1 MAHRYRMREI
11 AQQSGLSLATVD
23 RVLNQRPGVRAG
35 TVAEVEQA
43 IAELD
48 RQASQLRVAGRT
60 FLVDLV
66 MQAPARFSSAVRA
79 ALEAELP
86 HLRPAVIRAR
96 FHLQEASSPGQVV
109 RTLGTI
115 ARRGSQGVVL
125 KAPDHPAVVDA
136 VDELVRAG
144 IPVVTL
150 VTDVPG
156 SRRLAYVGID
166 NRAAGA
172 TAAYLLSQWTPD
184 GDGATLTTLSSAAF
198 RGEDDRGAGFREA
211 WAGLAPGRPVHEVAE
226 TDGLD
231 ETMLDSVA
239 AALETDPTIDTVYSI
254 GGGNV
259 ATLEAF
265 RRAGRTCRA
274 FVAHDLDADNAGLL
288 RSRRLSAVLH
298 HDLRDDMRRACRI
311 VMQAHGAL
319 PGPVH
324 SLPSHIQVVTPYNEP
339 GAFLPHR

>member
-1 MAHRYRMREI
+1 MAHRYRLREI
-11 AQQSGLSLATVD
+11 AQQSGLSLATID
-23 RVLNQRPGVRAG
+23 RVLHGRPGVRAG

-43 IAELD
+43 IVELD
-48 RQASQLRVAGRT
+48 RQASQVRVAGRT
-60 FLVDLV
+60 FIVDLV
-66 MQAPARFSSAVRA
+66 MQTPERFSSAVRS

-96 FHLQEASSPGQVV
+96 FHLRETSSPAEVV
-109 RTLGTI
+109 RTLAAIG
-115 ARRGSQGVVL
+115 RRGSQGVIL
-125 KAPDHPAVVDA
+125 KAPDGPEVVEAVDA
-136 VDELVRAG
+136 LVRSG
-144 IPVVTL
+144 VPVVTL
-150 VTDVPG
+150 VTDVPD
-156 SRRLAYVGID
+156 SRRVAYVGID

-172 TAAYLLSQWTPD
+172 TAAYLLAQWTPD
-184 GDGATLTTLSSAAF
+184 GTGAALTTLSSAAF
-198 RGEDDRGAGFREA
+198 RGEDDRGAGFRAA
-211 WAGLAPGRPVHEVAE
+211 WADLAPGRRVHEVTE

-231 ETMLDSVA
+231 ATMLDAVA
-239 AALETDPTIDTVYSI
+239 AALEADPTIDTVYSI

-265 RRAGRTCRA
+265 RRAGRACRA

-298 HDLRDDMRRACRI
+298 HDLRDDVRRACRV
-311 VMQAHGAL
+311 VMQAQGAL

-324 SLPSHIQVVTPYNEP
+324 SLPSQIQVVTPYNEP

>member
-1 MAHRYRMREI
+1 MGHPYRLREI

-23 RVLNQRPGVRAG
+23 RVLHRRPGVRPS

-43 IAELD
+43 IADLD
-48 RQASQLRVAGRT
+48 RQASQLRVGGRT

-66 MQAPARFSSAVRA
+66 MQTPARFSAAVRS

-96 FHLQEASSPGQVV
+96 FHLQEGSSPTEAAE
-109 RTLGTI
+109 TLHRI
-115 ARRGSQGVVL
+115 ARRGSQGVIL
-125 KAPDHPAVVDA
+125 KAPDDPEVVDA
-136 VDELVRAG
+136 VDDLVARG

-150 VTDVPG
+150 VTDVPD
-156 SRRLAYVGID
+156 SRRVSYVGID

-172 TAAYLLSQWTPD
+172 TAAYLLSQWTQ
-184 GDGATLTTLSSAAF
+184 GSAGAALTTLSSAAF
-198 RGEDDRGAGFREA
+198 RGEDDRGAGFRQA
-211 WAGLAPGRPVHEVAE
+211 WAELAPGRSVHEVAE

-231 ETMLDSVA
+231 ASMLDAVG
-239 AALETDPTIDTVYSI
+239 AALDADATIDTVYSI
-254 GGGNV
+254 GGGNI

-265 RRAGRTCRA
+265 RLADRTCRA

-298 HDLRDDMRRACRI
+298 HDLRGDARRACRAI
-311 VMQAHGAL
+311 MQTHGAL
-319 PGPVH
+319 PGPIH
-324 SLPSHIQVVTPYNEP
+324 SLPSQIQVVTPYNEP
-339 GAFLPHR
+339 SAFLAHR

>member
-1 MAHRYRMREI
+1 MAHPYRMREI

-23 RVLNQRPGVRAG
+23 RVLNRRPGVRAG
-35 TVAEVEQA
+35 TIAEVEQA

-48 RQASQLRVAGRT
+48 RQASQLRIGRRT

-66 MQAPARFSSAVRA
+66 MQTPARFSSAVRA

-86 HLRPAVIRAR
+86 HLRPAVFRAR
-96 FHLQEASSPGQVV
+96 FHLTEASSPSEVV
-109 RTLGTI
+109 RTLGQI
-115 ARRGSQGVVL
+115 ATRGSQGVVL
-125 KAPDHPAVVDA
+125 KAPDDPVVVDA
-136 VDELVRAG
+136 VDALVAAG

-156 SRRLAYVGID
+156 SRRVAYVGID

-172 TAAYLLSQWTPD
+172 TAAYLLSQWT
-184 GDGATLTTLSSAAF
+184 GGGGAALTTLSSAAF
-198 RGEDDRGAGFREA
+198 RGEDDRGAGFRAA
-211 WAGLAPGRPVHEVAE
+211 WGELAPGRRVHEVAE
-226 TDGLD
+226 TDGID
-231 ETMLDSVA
+231 ATMLDAVS
-239 AALETDPTIDTVYSI
+239 AALEADASIDTVYSI
-254 GGGNV
+254 GGGNI

-298 HDLRDDMRRACRI
+298 HDLRDDVRRACRI
-311 VMQAHGAL
+311 IMQAGGAL

-324 SLPSHIQVVTPYNEP
+324 SLPSQIQVVTPYNEP
-339 GAFLPHR
+339 SAFPHPH

>member
-1 MAHRYRMREI
+1 M
-11 AQQSGLSLATVD
+11 
-23 RVLNQRPGVRAG
+23 
-35 TVAEVEQA
+35 
-43 IAELD
+43 
-48 RQASQLRVAGRT
+48 
-60 FLVDLV
+60 
-66 MQAPARFSSAVRA
+66 
-79 ALEAELP
+79 
-86 HLRPAVIRAR
+86 
-96 FHLQEASSPGQVV
+96 
-109 RTLGTI
+109 
-115 ARRGSQGVVL
+115 
-125 KAPDHPAVVDA
+125 
-136 VDELVRAG
+136 
-144 IPVVTL
+144 
-150 VTDVPG
+150 
-156 SRRLAYVGID
+156 
-166 NRAAGA
+166 
-172 TAAYLLSQWTPD
+172 
-184 GDGATLTTLSSAAF
+184 
-198 RGEDDRGAGFREA
+198 
-211 WAGLAPGRPVHEVAE
+211 HEVAE

-339 GAFLPHR
+339 SAFR